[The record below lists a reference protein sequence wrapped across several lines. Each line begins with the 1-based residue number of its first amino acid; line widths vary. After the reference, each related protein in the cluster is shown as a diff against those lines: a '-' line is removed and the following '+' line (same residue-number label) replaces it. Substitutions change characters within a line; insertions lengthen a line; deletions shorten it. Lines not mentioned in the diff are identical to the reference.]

1 MSQGLR
7 QQILAAT
14 SAEVITQLLEVGKT
28 YEFASRKTRNG
39 WKNVARRKTA
49 WLKGEKPVSVAQ
61 VEQEEVDDAPKKKR
75 GNKKKDR
82 AVASA

>member
-7 QQILAAT
+7 QQILTAKSVEAA
-14 SAEVITQLLEVGKT
+14 TQLLEVGKT
-28 YEFASRKTRNG
+28 YEFASRETRNG
-39 WKNVARRKTA
+39 WKNAARRVSA
-49 WLKGEKPVSVAQ
+49 WLKGEKPVAVAQ